1 MVFGIMALFLA
12 AVGLYGVMSFAVS
25 RRTQEMGIRMAL
37 GADESNLIRLVMRR
51 GTLQLIIG
59 IVLGIGLAT
68 VAANPLQ
75 FILYEVDVRDPT
87 VFAAVVAVLAAAG
100 LLASLIPARRV
111 TKVDPVAALTTE

>member
-1 MVFGIMALFLA
+1 
-12 AVGLYGVMSFAVS
+12 MSFAVS

-37 GADESNLIRLVMRR
+37 GADGSNLIRLVMRR
-51 GTLQLIIG
+51 GTLQLVIG
-59 IVLGIGLAT
+59 IVLGIGLAA

-111 TKVDPVAALTTE
+111 TKVDPVAALTAE